1 MIKIKI
7 VKYMTIFDLIKK
19 MRKDE
24 YYNKIFK
31 CDDFEG
37 NIDDFFKKN
46 NFNTETLNKK
56 IEIVESEDDKEYDF

>member
-7 VKYMTIFDLIKK
+7 IKYMTIFDLIKK

>member
-7 VKYMTIFDLIKK
+7 IKYMTIFDLIKK

-37 NIDDFFKKN
+37 NIDEFFEKN
-46 NFNTETLNKK
+46 TFSQETLNKK
-56 IEIVESEDDKEYDF
+56 IEIIESEDDKDYDF

>member
-1 MIKIKI
+1 
-7 VKYMTIFDLIKK
+7 

-37 NIDDFFKKN
+37 NIDEFFEKN
-46 NFNTETLNKK
+46 TFSQETLNKK
-56 IEIVESEDDKEYDF
+56 IEIIESEDDKDYDF